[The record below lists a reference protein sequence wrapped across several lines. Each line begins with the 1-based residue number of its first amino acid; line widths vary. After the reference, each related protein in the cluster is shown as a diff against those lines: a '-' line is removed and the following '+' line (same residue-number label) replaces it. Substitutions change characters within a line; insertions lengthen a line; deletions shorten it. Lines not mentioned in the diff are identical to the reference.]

1 MADTK
6 REDYLDESDLD
17 QNTVIEEG
25 MQGATGDMDADG
37 LEKNFDRQEKLSEL
51 RENLQDVTAPQED
64 QRGNA

>member
-37 LEKNFDRQEKLSEL
+37 LEKHFDRQEKLSEL